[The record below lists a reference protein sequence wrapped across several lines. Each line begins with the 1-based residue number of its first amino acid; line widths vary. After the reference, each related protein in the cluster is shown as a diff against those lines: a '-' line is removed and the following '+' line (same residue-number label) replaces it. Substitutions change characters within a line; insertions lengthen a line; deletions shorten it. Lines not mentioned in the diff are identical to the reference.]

1 MMELDITFE
10 DSLWRQELEALPHG
24 GTINGVQLLA
34 LMEQEDEDALFEAF
48 EILEDKGITLDISQ
62 LPVSAA
68 EGEAAVRLH
77 REQQLVQ
84 QGTLLESLE
93 QTDPLRIYLQEL
105 AGIPVAG
112 DLDVLA
118 QRYAQGEETL
128 GQQLADHS
136 LSRVVELAQQMTGRG
151 VLLLDLIQEAS
162 LGLWQGILCY
172 RGGDFALHTD
182 WWIRQ
187 YLARAVLLQARAG
200 GLGQKLRQ
208 GMEDFRDV
216 DQHLLGQLGRN
227 PTLEEIAEH
236 MHISVQDAQIYED
249 MLNMARDRKK
259 IDDIREDA
267 PQMQEEEDQA
277 VENTAYF
284 QSRQRIMEML
294 SALSAQEAQL
304 LTLRFGLEGGMPLSP
319 EETGRKLHLTPEE
332 VVAQEAAALAKLRG
346 QES

>member
-10 DSLWRQELEALPHG
+10 DSPWQQELENMPKG
-24 GTINGVQLLA
+24 GTINGVHLLA
-34 LMEQEDEDALFEAF
+34 LMEQEDEDALYDAF
-48 EILEDKGITLDISQ
+48 AILEDRGISLDISQ
-62 LPVSAA
+62 LPVSSGT
-68 EGEAAVRLH
+68 GETAVRLH
-77 REQQLVQ
+77 WEQQLVQ

-93 QTDPLRIYLQEL
+93 QTDPLRLYLQEL
-105 AGIPVAG
+105 AHIPVTG
-112 DLDVLA
+112 DLSVLA
-118 QRYAQGEETL
+118 QRYAQGEEEL
-128 GQQLADHS
+128 GQKLADHS

-151 VLLLDLIQEAS
+151 VLLLDLIQEGS

-172 RGGDFALHTD
+172 RGGDFAVHSD

-236 MHISVQDAQIYED
+236 MHVTVQDARVYES

-259 IDDIREDA
+259 IDDIREEV
-267 PQMQEEEDQA
+267 PQQEEEDQA

-294 SALSAQEAQL
+294 SVLSAQEAEL